1 VAYRFEPLVCSS
13 NLLKPVLIP
22 HHKGRKRLH
31 LELKEG
37 LIRVEDYKQKMYQ
50 QLNTGLKNA
59 WSSITEFA
67 KMTSPAVVASAQ
79 PASINNE
86 SSMQQQESVVVVVE
100 QKKVDDSF
108 VEIEMDQASSSGSGG
123 ASDTKES
130 SSEARVDFGKICSG
144 RRVDYVLQERP
155 IESFNEYLF
164 AVASHAC
171 YWESEDT
178 LLFIVKE
185 IYDLGHLTDAHT
197 ELQLTEQQ
205 QQQYSWLT
213 QTAVSTLNVNLQK
226 TFNYFNSFGLPKSF
240 SSVLTAAPSAPTSAA
255 TNQSAESNQ
264 SQTKSS

>member
-1 VAYRFEPLVCSS
+1 MAYRLEPLVCSS
-13 NLLKPVLIP
+13 HSLKPVLMP

-37 LIRVEDYKQKMYQ
+37 LIRVEDMKQKMYQ
-50 QLNTGLKNA
+50 QFNAGLKNA

-67 KMTSPAVVASAQ
+67 KLTSAAAPAALTGTA
-79 PASINNE
+79 P
-86 SSMQQQESVVVVVE
+86 QQSVVDAAVE
-100 QKKVDDSF
+100 EFVD
-108 VEIEMDQASSSGSGG
+108 IEMSEEDTPP
-123 ASDTKES
+123 SDP
-130 SSEARVDFGKICSG
+130 AQVDLGKMNKG

-185 IYDLGHLTDAHT
+185 IYDMGDLTDAHT

-213 QTAVSTLNVNLQK
+213 QATVSTLNANLQK
-226 TFNYFNSFGLPKSF
+226 TFSYFNSFGLPKSF
-240 SSVLTAAPSAPTSAA
+240 SSVMTATSSAA
-255 TNQSAESNQ
+255 QKPSTSSAAKSTDNQSAQ
-264 SQTKSS
+264 S